1 MAMASGE
8 QLKNAKIAVL
18 DLINDNKDVLFGKL
32 SETLTRESKE
42 AKWGEIAEHAH
53 ALGAFPWHRTWDYL
67 RDTTW
72 QNWRKRFVEKREKK
86 EKYDTI
92 GQGPRIVYDEADLL
106 IMEILESL
114 GKNGPSS
121 CHNLANQSSINN
133 SASASTSNGAHIND
147 VTEVLE
153 IEFDSNGNLDGNGT
167 DTNPILNNGDELNSN
182 GYQED
187 DYDDMVDGPQQDTY
201 DEDEHTGYQAQM
213 SNYVNAT
220 AEDNLQQ
227 PKIISTSSLS
237 RASILRKS
245 AFAAIR
251 SNRKRPASMIVTST
265 VESAEK
271 ELTALKCRKIRAELE
286 LLQKDSYKKDLE
298 ILQLERSLGVP
309 ASDMTRKFYRFSRG
323 NPNLINNLS
332 NR

>member
-18 DLINDNKDVLFGKL
+18 DLINENKEVLFGKL
-32 SETLTRESKE
+32 SDTLTREAKESKW
-42 AKWGEIAEHAH
+42 AEIAEHAH

-86 EKYDTI
+86 DKHDST

-121 CHNLANQSSINN
+121 SHNNHTNQSAINN
-133 SASASTSNGAHIND
+133 SSTVSNPNGAHIND
-147 VTEVLE
+147 INEVLE
-153 IEFDSNGNLDGNGT
+153 IEFDIKNETGNLDGERADEHLLSMNGG
-167 DTNPILNNGDELNSN
+167 DDLNGDN
-182 GYQED
+182 YD
-187 DYDDMVDGPQQDTY
+187 DEDMVDGPQQDAY
-201 DEDEHTGYQAQM
+201 EEDEHTGYQN
-213 SNYVNAT
+213 SNYVNT
-220 AEDNLQQ
+220 TTDENSQQ

-245 AFAAIR
+245 AFAAVR
-251 SNRKRPASMIVTST
+251 SNRKRPASFIVTNT
-265 VESAEK
+265 LESSEK

-298 ILQLERSLGVP
+298 ILQLERSLGLP
-309 ASDMTRKFYRFSRG
+309 ASDVTRKFYRFPRG
-323 NPNLINNLS
+323 NSSIVNNLS